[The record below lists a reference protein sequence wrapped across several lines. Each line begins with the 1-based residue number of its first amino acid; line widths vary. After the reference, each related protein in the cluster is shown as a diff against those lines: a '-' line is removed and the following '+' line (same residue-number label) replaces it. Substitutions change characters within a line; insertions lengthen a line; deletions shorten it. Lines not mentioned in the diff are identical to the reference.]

1 MKSKITILLLVIL
14 LCVLQVNVCF
24 ASETVKKIVPNVDNY
39 QDLKGHWGEEQMK
52 NIIRYGIMNGT
63 SATTASPDNHI
74 TRAEMC
80 ALMVRAFEPTKT
92 TELTSYVD
100 VSSEQWFYNYVSKAV
115 AMGIING
122 NGNSIDP
129 DGYITREDAA
139 VIFYRAFN
147 LVGYKENLS
156 GFVDND
162 RISEYAKEAVSAC
175 CGAGIIKGDNGK
187 LNPKQELTRAEFT
200 AMLNRAANVYVNSI
214 TPMENKDVNGSLV
227 ISLPNSTIN
236 SITVS
241 GNLYIVDGVGE
252 GYVTLNNVKVGG
264 NIYIRSGSKLY
275 LKNNCSTSS
284 IIVCGDISNL
294 EIESDI
300 TCDINSTV
308 ISDAPKLLN
317 LKGSL
322 GNVTFNDSSSD
333 TKVNLSN
340 VDISTLNINAKI
352 NSLVLD
358 KGSTIKNINILD
370 KGSESK
376 IEINCDVSSV
386 TVKGEKSEIT
396 IKEKSKVTTLTL
408 DGELNQAI
416 IEGKV
421 DSIILKG
428 KRNALNLRSG
438 CEVSKFDFSS
448 SEFSLDIN
456 SDTESDDLK
465 FNTAKMEKSVVIKG
479 SDFEIGSKANSSK
492 ITFNSDTHLSELVV
506 KGDNVSITVNKGA
519 NIDLITVLG
528 SNLSLKGKGTVNKV
542 IFKKDAS
549 GGYVDMNNINV
560 TNNGGGSVEV
570 GDSTL
575 KRGDSAVVDKDGEIT
590 INRGDKDNTNN
601 GNSGNS
607 SNNDN
612 SGSNYTRDSILQL
625 QYAAQAYDADLDSS
639 GNYSVSDFA
648 IGLSYNDSSRKITG
662 TLRYVENFVKVSEEH
677 RTGYYVPFVL
687 QSGDK
692 QTSFTLEV
700 AGKVFT
706 IADVRRTNAFGNA
719 LVFFVPIDPLDSNK
733 KINISYDADGFGSGY
748 NQVIA
753 SIDYSEVKFEDNS
766 DIATRISMFTG
777 APSFSE
783 NGEELKVTNIQN
795 KGNHNFDVF
804 MKAESLGKTK
814 NTDDVEAYWGGVKI
828 YAPLQASELT
838 LKIDGI
844 ETVPPTIM
852 SEWKEQNN
860 YKYIYI
866 YFDTE
871 ITQKSVV
878 RLQWLNSGKT
888 ELGKEEVYNIDFTA
902 VKRSDGT
909 TQRPPDGKGDKPIC
923 TAINISTYPDKV
935 LLEDTGKT
943 ASDFAED
950 YSVMDTQ
957 DTTFIYG
964 TYNKIS
970 IDYNNINRPLGYYV
984 PILVT
989 LMGIEDNCRLYVG
1002 NTLLKNVDV
1011 KLGDAQAI
1019 YLLIPL
1025 TVIVDNVN
1033 DFTLTIKPMDVE
1045 TYANKDK
1052 KIVCNGININSSK
1065 FRISAGGNDEGV
1077 KSFYSEEEYEELK
1090 KTDDSL
1096 TDKKYIPFSVKHLS
1110 NTYTITG
1117 VFKKYTFSLG
1127 NNQVVDYFA
1136 PIKIDRLAE
1145 SVSDTKVKVK
1155 LVSFNNLNTEEYDFS
1170 IPYFLNEYQFML
1182 PLGIVNEKGEYE
1194 CYSNVT
1200 LEFVENSEVVGE
1212 CSFDI
1217 NTGSI
1222 NLYVN
1227 KNN

>member
-1 MKSKITILLLVIL
+1 MVSLKSKIAILLLVIL
-14 LCVLQVNVCF
+14 LCLLQVNVCF
-24 ASETVKKIVPNVDNY
+24 ASETEKKTVPNVDSY

-92 TELTSYVD
+92 TELTGYVD
-100 VSSEQWFYNYVSKAV
+100 VSSEQWFYDYVSKAV

-200 AMLNRAANVYVNSI
+200 AMLNRAANAYINSI

-227 ISLPNSTIN
+227 VSLPNSTIN
-236 SITVS
+236 STTIS

-252 GYVTLNNVKVGG
+252 GSVTLNNVKVGG

-284 IIVCGDISNL
+284 IIVCGDINNL

-300 TCDINSTV
+300 TCDIKSTV
-308 ISDAPKLLN
+308 ISKAPKLLN

-340 VDISTLNINAKI
+340 VDISTLNINVKI
-352 NSLVLD
+352 NSLILD

-376 IEINCDVSSV
+376 LEINCDVSSV
-386 TVKGEKSEIT
+386 TVKGEKSEIS
-396 IKEKSKVTTLTL
+396 IKEKSNVTTLTL

-421 DSIILKG
+421 DSVILKG
-428 KRNALNLRSG
+428 KRNSLNLRSG

-456 SDTESDDLK
+456 SDIESDDLK

-492 ITFNSDTHLSELVV
+492 IVFNSDTRLSELVV

-542 IFKKDAS
+542 IFKKDAK
-549 GGYVDMNNINV
+549 GGYVDMDNINV

-590 INRGDKDNTNN
+590 INRGDNDNNNN
-601 GNSGNS
+601 GDNSN
-607 SNNDN
+607 N

-648 IGLSYNDSSRKITG
+648 IGVSYNDSSRKITG

-687 QSGDK
+687 QSGDI

-700 AGKVFT
+700 AGKIFT
-706 IADVRRTNAFGNA
+706 NADVRRTNAFGNV

-733 KINISYDADGFGSGY
+733 KINVSYDADGYGSGY
-748 NQVIA
+748 NKVTV

-795 KGNHNFDVF
+795 RGNHNFDVF

-814 NTDDVEAYWGGVKI
+814 NTEDVEAYWGGVKI

-844 ETVPPTIM
+844 ETVPPVIM

-871 ITQKSVV
+871 VTQKSVV
-878 RLQWLNSGKT
+878 KLQWLNSGKT

-943 ASDFAED
+943 SSDFAED

-964 TYNKIS
+964 TYNKIA
-970 IDYNNINRPLGYYV
+970 IDYNNIHRPLGYYV

-1002 NTLLKNVDV
+1002 NTLLKNVDI

-1019 YLLIPL
+1019 YLLVPL

-1052 KIVCNGININSSK
+1052 KIVCNGVNINSSN
-1065 FRISAGGNDEGV
+1065 FVISAGDYESEGTKCV
-1077 KSFYSEEEYEELK
+1077 YSEEEYLALK
-1090 KTDDSL
+1090 ESDDSIEAEN
-1096 TDKKYIPFSVKHLS
+1096 YIPFSVDNLF
-1110 NTYTITG
+1110 NRYTIKGT
-1117 VFKKYTFSLG
+1117 FKRATTILLNGQS
-1127 NNQVVDYFA
+1127 VDYLA
-1136 PIKIDRLAE
+1136 PIKIRR
-1145 SVSDTKVKVK
+1145 VSDSTFDTKVIVK
-1155 LVSFNNLNTEEYDFS
+1155 LSSFNDLNTKQYEFS
-1170 IPYFLNEYQFML
+1170 IPYFLSEYQFML
-1182 PLGIVNEKGEYE
+1182 PLGNVNDKGEYE
-1194 CYSNVT
+1194 CYSSIM
-1200 LEFVENSEVVGE
+1200 LEFKEHSEVIGE
-1212 CSFDI
+1212 YSFDI